1 MTPDPVTLAVL
12 ENRFRATVEE
22 MGEALLRT
30 ATSQILNS
38 SRDFS
43 IALCDARARLVAQ
56 ADHIPVHVGAM
67 PFAAEAVIATFGDAM
82 RAGDCYLLNDP
93 WHGGSHLPD
102 LTIVLPVFGDDA
114 LRFLCVVRAH
124 QSDIGGATH
133 GGYNP
138 AATEIWQEGIRIPPI
153 RLGEGGAIREDLVA
167 MLALNTRLQR
177 DFRGD
182 LMAMWGAARLG
193 ARRLEAL
200 IAAHGAAS
208 LDAAVDAILD
218 LSEAHARRIIAAWA
232 DGEWTGEA
240 VLDDDGHGHDD
251 IAIRARVTKRGDALT
266 VDLSESDPQTPGFV
280 NSSWPNTVSAA
291 RMALAYLLDPEVAK
305 NDGAF
310 RPLTVIA
317 REGTVVR
324 AREGAAVTLCTSH
337 PSNEIVEAVV
347 KALSAACPDRAMGGW
362 GRRFRVA
369 ITGADPRRAG
379 RRFVW
384 HLFHARPGGGGHARG
399 DGWSCAGEW
408 HSAGGL
414 KFGSVE
420 MAEAR
425 FPLFFARHEFRPGSG
440 GDGTHRGGLGAE
452 LELRIE
458 TAGPA
463 RANTAGDGARH
474 GAAGMLG
481 GLDGAPHRYEL
492 VRADGGARALRTKE
506 SGVVLNPGDRL
517 LVRSGG
523 GGGWGDPARRD
534 PAARE
539 RDAREGYCLPLPS
552 REGAGG
558 GGGADTRG
566 AGLAPTPTLPRNSGG
581 GSKA

>member
-1 MTPDPVTLAVL
+1 MSTQPDPVTLAVL
-12 ENRFRATVEE
+12 ENRFRAVVEE

-43 IALCDARARLVAQ
+43 IALCDSQARLVAQ

-67 PFAAEAVIATFGDAM
+67 PFAAQAVLEAFGEAI
-82 RAGDCYLLNDP
+82 RPGDCFLLNDP

-102 LTIVLPVFGDDA
+102 LTIILPVFSEGA

-138 AATEIWQEGIRIPPI
+138 GATEIWQEGIRIPPI
-153 RLGEGGAIREDLVA
+153 RLGEGDALREDLVA
-167 MLALNTRLQR
+167 MLALNTRIAR

-193 ARRLEAL
+193 ARRIEAL
-200 IAAHGAAS
+200 LEAHGAA
-208 LDAAVDAILD
+208 LLEGAVAAILD
-218 LSEAHARRIIAAWA
+218 LAEAHARRILAGWA
-232 DGEWTGEA
+232 DGDYHGEA
-240 VLDDDGHGHDD
+240 VLDDDGHGTEDVT
-251 IAIRARVTKRGDALT
+251 IRAHVTKRGSDIT
-266 VDLSESDPQTPGFV
+266 VDLSGSDPQTAGFV

-310 RPLTVIA
+310 RTLTVLA
-317 REGTVVR
+317 REGSVVR

-337 PSNEIVEAVV
+337 PSNEIVEAIV
-347 KALSAACPDRAMGGW
+347 KALAPACPERAMGGW

-369 ITGADPRRAG
+369 IQGEDPRRAG

-384 HLFHARPGGGGHARG
+384 HLFHARPGGGGHAHG
-399 DGWSCAGEW
+399 DGWSGAGEW

-425 FPLFFARHEFRPGSG
+425 FPLHFRHHEFRPDSAGAG
-440 GDGTHRGGLGAE
+440 QYRGGFGGT
-452 LELRIE
+452 LELVIE
-458 TAGPA
+458 TALPA
-463 RANTAGDGARH
+463 RANTAGDGVRH
-474 GAAGMLG
+474 GAVGMLG
-481 GLDGAPHRYEL
+481 GGDGAPHRYTL
-492 VRADGGARALRTKE
+492 RHADGSTRALRTKE
-506 SGVVLNPGDRL
+506 AGIVLSPGDVL
-517 LVRSGG
+517 LVESGG

-534 PAARE
+534 PEAIAADR
-539 RDAREGYCLPLPS
+539 A
-552 REGAGG
+552 
-558 GGGADTRG
+558 
-566 AGLAPTPTLPRNSGG
+566 AGLIT
-581 GSKA
+581 

>member
-1 MTPDPVTLAVL
+1 MAQPLDPVTLAVL
-12 ENRFRATVEE
+12 ENRFRAVVEE

-43 IALCDARARLVAQ
+43 IALCDARGRLLAQ

-67 PFAAEAVIATFGDAM
+67 PFAAEAVLDAFGSTM
-82 RAGDCYLLNDP
+82 QAGDCFLLNDP

-102 LTIVLPVFGDDA
+102 LTIVLPVFDA
-114 LRFLCVVRAH
+114 PGGPLRFLCVVRAH

-153 RLGEGGAIREDLVA
+153 RLGEGDALREDLVA
-167 MLALNTRLQR
+167 MLALNTRIAR

-200 IAAHGAAS
+200 LASHGGDRLTAAGE
-208 LDAAVDAILD
+208 AILD
-218 LSEAHARRIIAAWA
+218 LAEAHARRIIATWQ
-232 DGEWTGEA
+232 DGSWLGEA
-240 VLDDDGHGHDD
+240 VLDDDGHGATDVT
-251 IAIRARVTKRGDALT
+251 IRARVTKRGDSVT
-266 VDLSESDPQTPGFV
+266 VDLTESDPQTLGFV

-310 RPLTVIA
+310 RPLTVLA

-324 AREGAAVTLCTSH
+324 AAEGAAVTLCTSH
-337 PSNEIVEAVV
+337 CSNEIVEAVV

-369 ITGADPRRAG
+369 ITGTDPRRAG

-425 FPLFFARHEFRPGSG
+425 FPLFFARHEFRPGSA

-452 LELRIE
+452 LELVVE

-463 RANTAGDGARH
+463 RANTAGDGVRH

-481 GLDGAPHRYEL
+481 GQDGAPHHYTLR
-492 VRADGGARALRTKE
+492 RADGTERDLRTKE
-506 SGVVLNPGDRL
+506 SGVMLQPGDVL

-523 GGGWGDPARRD
+523 GGGWGPPSERD
-534 PAARE
+534 PAARAA
-539 RDAREGYCLPLPS
+539 DAAEGLV
-552 REGAGG
+552 
-558 GGGADTRG
+558 
-566 AGLAPTPTLPRNSGG
+566 
-581 GSKA
+581 